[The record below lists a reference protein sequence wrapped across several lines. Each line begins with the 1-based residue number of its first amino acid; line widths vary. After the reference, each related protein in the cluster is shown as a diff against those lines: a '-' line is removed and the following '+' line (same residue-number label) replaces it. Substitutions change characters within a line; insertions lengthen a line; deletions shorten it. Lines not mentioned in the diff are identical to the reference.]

1 MLPAELEILLT
12 WRRRDEVVPDRNFV
26 AKKLCE
32 LLHRSRNVMP
42 RPLRIR
48 MHYMYCTIHIDTYIN
63 FRCRYAFCTYKRNG
77 TKRGA
82 VLFFYSTTLL
92 LLILTLIFVRCVHE
106 WGGAKT
112 SDWNTNIKKSQ
123 MDASAFVDSSIDWLS
138 FQET

>member
-48 MHYMYCTIHIDTYIN
+48 MHYMYCTHGYPYIHK
-63 FRCRYAFCTYKRNG
+63 FQVPLR
-77 TKRGA
+77 
-82 VLFFYSTTLL
+82 LL
-92 LLILTLIFVRCVHE
+92 HLQAQRHETRRSCPFLQRDLTVAHTHFDIF
-106 WGGAKT
+106 
-112 SDWNTNIKKSQ
+112 
-123 MDASAFVDSSIDWLS
+123 
-138 FQET
+138 